1 MLNSNM
7 VNFLH
12 QKAFIVG
19 QMANLVNRC
28 VSTKEIPK
36 FSYEKSMSGTNSWS
50 ITEQQTYDSSKNN
63 KKNWVYV
70 LELVACLLMHI
81 KYNGVALYNV

>member
-1 MLNSNM
+1 MFHIKKGTVCASLELLLKVVQPQIFRTMSNSNM

-36 FSYEKSMSGTNSWS
+36 FSYV
-50 ITEQQTYDSSKNN
+50 KN
-63 KKNWVYV
+63 
-70 LELVACLLMHI
+70 M
-81 KYNGVALYNV
+81 

>member
-1 MLNSNM
+1 MKVAQPQILRTMSNSNM

-12 QKAFIVG
+12 QKASIVG

-36 FSYEKSMSGTNSWS
+36 FSYEQKHIRNK
-50 ITEQQTYDSSKNN
+50 IREHQLHEQ
-63 KKNWVYV
+63 
-70 LELVACLLMHI
+70 
-81 KYNGVALYNV
+81 

>member
-1 MLNSNM
+1 MKVARPQIFRTMSNSNM

-12 QKAFIVG
+12 QKASIVG

-36 FSYEKSMSGTNSWS
+36 FSNKKSMSGTKSGS
-50 ITEQQTYDSSKNN
+50 ISLLSNRHMIAARTIE
-63 KKNWVYV
+63 KKLVYV
-70 LELVACLLMHI
+70 LPV
-81 KYNGVALYNV
+81 G